1 MTRLRAIE
9 SFMQETPC
17 LVCLEIDYQISLNC
31 VLLDQFHD
39 HAAECNNCGQN
50 ILIAE
55 ITVGQKVLF
64 SQDGK
69 LAQRQGSLI
78 YQENSL
84 LVEYIYDIGTKDY
97 LFFAQ
102 YLNDEHSM
110 KINTKGIQYL
120 NIVRKS
126 EEVLPEVL
134 PVQSNS
140 EDSLKF
146 FKGVMFGVPI
156 ALFMWWLIWKV
167 FN

>member
-17 LVCLEIDYQISLNC
+17 LICLEIDYQITLNS

-39 HAAECNNCGQN
+39 HVAECNNCGQH

-55 ITVGQKVLF
+55 ITVGQNVPF
-64 SQDGK
+64 SQDRK
-69 LAQRQGSLI
+69 LAQRQGSLMP
-78 YQENSL
+78 QENCL
-84 LVEYIYDIGTKDY
+84 LIEYIYDIGTKDY

-102 YLNDEHSM
+102 YLNGEHSM
-110 KINTKGIQYL
+110 KIKTKG
-120 NIVRKS
+120 IVRKS
-126 EEVLPEVL
+126 EEVLPDIF
-134 PVQSNS
+134 PAQSNS

-146 FKGVMFGVPI
+146 FKGVMLGVPI